1 MRVKEAI
8 INYNL
13 NDFNLVYSDVYSNN
27 YNKSD
32 FSQKELCIINA
43 LEVRDI
49 NINFRLKGAK
59 LVILDLYEVLKELD
73 DFKNKKGYYK
83 EV

>member
-1 MRVKEAI
+1 MRVKEI
-8 INYNL
+8 IKDYNL
-13 NDFNLVYSDVYSNN
+13 NDFNLVYSDVYGNIH
-27 YNKSD
+27 NKSD

-59 LVILDLYEVLKELD
+59 LVILDLYEVLKELN